1 MTAGRDEL
9 GLASS
14 IGDGQTQRQ
23 IGWRQI
29 VARAFRPFDE
39 ADSVALE
46 VFIEPCIKVFFRLVE
61 SIEIK
66 VVQV

>member
-1 MTAGRDEL
+1 MAAGCDEF
-9 GLASS
+9 GFASS
-14 IGDGQTQRQ
+14 IGDGQTQSQ
-23 IGWRQI
+23 IGGRQV

-46 VFIEPCIKVFFRLVE
+46 VFVESCIKVFFRLIE

-66 VVQV
+66 MVQI

>member
-1 MTAGRDEL
+1 MAAGRDEF

-14 IGDGQTQRQ
+14 IGDGQTQPQ
-23 IGWRQI
+23 IGGRQV
-29 VARAFRPFDE
+29 VAGAFRPFDE

-46 VFIEPCIKVFFRLVE
+46 VFIEPGIKVFFRLVE

>member
-1 MTAGRDEL
+1 MTAGRDEI
-9 GLASS
+9 GLASL
-14 IGDGQTQRQ
+14 IGDGQTQSQIGGRQ
-23 IGWRQI
+23 IL
-29 VARAFRPFDE
+29 ARTFRPFDE